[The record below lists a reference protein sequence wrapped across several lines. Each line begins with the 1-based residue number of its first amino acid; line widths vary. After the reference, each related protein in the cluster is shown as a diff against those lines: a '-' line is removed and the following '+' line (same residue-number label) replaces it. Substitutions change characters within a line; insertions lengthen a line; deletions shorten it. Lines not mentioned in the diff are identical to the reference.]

1 MDIFQPS
8 KVGVYNY
15 YYIVRRLLNLE
26 VVRLMII
33 TRWVCENEAK
43 YVHYFDTVRINWF
56 MIETL
61 FWKLLF
67 SLKPFV
73 CDEWQNMRWVSIPWT
88 SQIGQNPFWQT
99 HCTMPFKAS
108 LILAKTG
115 QNRQN
120 FAFSILKSILVWGKK
135 HNHRWWRWWLIS
147 AMAVRAYAHWEMW
160 N

>member
-1 MDIFQPS
+1 MLPS
-8 KVGVYNY
+8 PIPCLLSNRGKDFEYGHISALKGCIGVYNY

-73 CDEWQNMRWVSIPWT
+73 CDE
-88 SQIGQNPFWQT
+88 
-99 HCTMPFKAS
+99 
-108 LILAKTG
+108 
-115 QNRQN
+115 
-120 FAFSILKSILVWGKK
+120 
-135 HNHRWWRWWLIS
+135 
-147 AMAVRAYAHWEMW
+147 
-160 N
+160 